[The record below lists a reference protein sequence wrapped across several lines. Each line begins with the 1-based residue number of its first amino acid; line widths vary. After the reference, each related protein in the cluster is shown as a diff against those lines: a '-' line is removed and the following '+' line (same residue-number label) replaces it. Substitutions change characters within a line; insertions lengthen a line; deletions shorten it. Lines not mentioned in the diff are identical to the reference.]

1 MRFII
6 RWAINALAL
15 YAAVVIVNNTTGG
28 ITLQNPGWQ
37 SYMWMALIFGLA
49 NAFLRPVLALLTC
62 PLIVMTLGLFTLLI
76 NTFLF
81 YLVGYIGT
89 FFGVGFYIH
98 NFWAA
103 FLGAI
108 VVSVISV
115 VLSLVLKD
123 EGRRKPRR
131 KRR

>member
-1 MRFII
+1 MRFAI

-15 YAAVVIVNNTTGG
+15 YAAVVFVNNTIGG
-28 ITLQNPGWQ
+28 IRLQDPGWQ
-37 SYMWMALIFGLA
+37 SYVWMALIFGLI

-62 PLIVMTLGLFTLLI
+62 PLIILTLGLFTLLI

-81 YLVGYIGT
+81 YLVGYIGR
-89 FFGVGFYIH
+89 FFGVGFFIE

-115 VLSLVLKD
+115 VLSLLLKD
-123 EGRRKPRR
+123 EGRPRPRR
-131 KRR
+131 KTR